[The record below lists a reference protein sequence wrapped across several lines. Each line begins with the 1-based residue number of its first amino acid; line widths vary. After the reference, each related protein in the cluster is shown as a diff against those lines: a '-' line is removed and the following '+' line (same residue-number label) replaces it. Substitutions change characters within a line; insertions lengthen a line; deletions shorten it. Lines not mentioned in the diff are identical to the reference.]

1 MIGCSVSTTTAR
13 TGGDEAAWPGGISR
27 KERGSYPVATR
38 NRSDLAQFLRSRRER
53 ILPAQVGLPAGPRR
67 RTPGLRREEIAV
79 LAGLSPTWYT
89 YLEQGRDIRPSPD
102 VLESLARVLQLTE
115 DERSYLYLLAN
126 GQAPPIRPSDS
137 DPVDQTMMQRLIG
150 LLGDVDYP
158 VYCGNLYGD
167 VTAWNQA
174 TVRWYTDFGRLPAER
189 RNMLWWL
196 LTAGEARQ
204 RIVDWQE
211 DVRDVIARLRIA
223 SAARPGDQRFADRI
237 GMLHRA
243 SPEFRT
249 WWDDHD
255 VRGQHTRP
263 RRFLLPDGTEE
274 TLQLVVMR
282 MTDGFN
288 SMVIHLPPGGY
299 AATVTESMAA
309 GLVDGS
315 VLR

>member
-1 MIGCSVSTTTAR
+1 MAI
-13 TGGDEAAWPGGISR
+13 
-27 KERGSYPVATR
+27 R
-38 NRSDLAQFLRSRRER
+38 NRSDLAKFLRSRRER
-53 ILPAQVGLPAGPRR
+53 ITPEQVGLPAGSRR

-115 DERSYLYLLAN
+115 DERRYMYLLTN
-126 GQAPPIRPSDS
+126 GQTPPIQPNGPDPSGT
-137 DPVDQTMMQRLIG
+137 PMMRRLIG

-158 VYCGNLYGD
+158 VYGGNLYGD
-167 VTAWNQA
+167 VIAWNQA

-196 LTAGEARQ
+196 LTADEARR
-204 RIVDWQE
+204 RIVDWTD

-223 SAARPGDQRFADRI
+223 SAARPWDQRFSDRI
-237 GMLHRA
+237 SMLHRA
-243 SPEFRT
+243 SPEFRG
-249 WWDDHD
+249 WWNDHD

-263 RRFLLPDGTEE
+263 RRFRLPDGTEE

-288 SMVIHLPPGGY
+288 SMVVHVPPGRE
-299 AATVTESMAA
+299 ASTITEALA
-309 GLVDGS
+309 DAPVEPGA
-315 VLR
+315 LR

>member
-1 MIGCSVSTTTAR
+1 MTV
-13 TGGDEAAWPGGISR
+13 PGRRREPEG
-27 KERGSYPVATR
+27 KGSYPVSIR
-38 NRSDLAQFLRSRRER
+38 NRSDLAKFLRSRRER
-53 ILPAQVGLPAGPRR
+53 IRPEQVGLPAGSRR

-115 DERSYLYLLAN
+115 DERRYMYLLTN
-126 GQAPPIRPSDS
+126 GQTPPIRPD
-137 DPVDQTMMQRLIG
+137 VTEQADQPMMRRLVG

-158 VYCGNLYGD
+158 VYGGNLYGD

-174 TVRWYTDFGRLPAER
+174 TVRWYTDFGRLPVER
-189 RNMLWWL
+189 RNMLWWM
-196 LTAGEARQ
+196 LTAGEARR
-204 RIVDWQE
+204 RIVDWAE
-211 DVRDVIARLRIA
+211 DVQDVIARFRIA
-223 SAARPGDQRFADRI
+223 SAARPWDQRFSDRI
-237 GMLHRA
+237 AMLHRA

-249 WWDDHD
+249 WWKEHD

-263 RRFLLPDGTEE
+263 RRFRLADGTEE

-288 SMVIHLPPGGY
+288 SMVVHVPPGRD
-299 AATVTESMAA
+299 ATAVTEAVNGHLLDEGA
-309 GLVDGS
+309 
-315 VLR
+315 LR